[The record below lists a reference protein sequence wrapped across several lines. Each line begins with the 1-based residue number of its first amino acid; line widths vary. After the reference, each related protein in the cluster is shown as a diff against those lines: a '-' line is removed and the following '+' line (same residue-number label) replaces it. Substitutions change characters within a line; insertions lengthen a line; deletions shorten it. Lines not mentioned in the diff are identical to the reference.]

1 MSKISFRDLIAR
13 MAATFDPQAAGNF
26 AATIQLH
33 ATGKEP
39 GNYYLHIANGSCT
52 FHEGVA
58 DSPTATIHTPSEIW
72 ISIISGET
80 NAALAYLQGK
90 FRVEGDKGLLLKM
103 QELFKR
109 PDA

>member
-1 MSKISFRDLIAR
+1 MNEASFRSLIANL
-13 MAATFDPQAAGNF
+13 TDGFDSETAGNLV
-26 AATIQLH
+26 ATIQFH

-39 GNYYLHIANGSCT
+39 GNYYLHIENGKCT

-58 DSPTATIHTPSEIW
+58 NSPTATIHTPSEVW
-72 ISIISGET
+72 IAIISGEM

-90 FRVEGDKGLLLKM
+90 FSVEGDKGLLLKM

-109 PDA
+109 R

>member
-1 MSKISFRDLIAR
+1 MSQVSFRDLIER
-13 MAATFDPQAAGNF
+13 MVSTFDPEAAGNLV
-26 AATIQLH
+26 ATIQLH

-39 GNYYLHIANGSCT
+39 GNYYLHIEDGKCT

-58 DSPTATIHTPSEIW
+58 DSPTATIHTPSEVW
-72 ISIISGET
+72 VAIISGEM

-103 QELFKR
+103 QEMFKR
-109 PDA
+109 R